1 MEERLNRMDQELQQ
15 LPGQV
20 HEISGSLQELA
31 SHRKDADAAAK
42 RMNELESVLS
52 DVESRMQEL
61 QTAREWLAR
70 TETRLEEVSREAQ
83 EQVKLLGSLMK
94 DESGGKK
101 GDKSRGAPSLSA
113 RDMVIKLAHQGWKVE
128 EISKA
133 VQVSRG
139 EVELILE
146 LAGKQG

>member
-1 MEERLNRMDQELQQ
+1 MD
-15 LPGQV
+15 
-20 HEISGSLQELA
+20 
-31 SHRKDADAAAK
+31 
-42 RMNELESVLS
+42 
-52 DVESRMQEL
+52 EL

-94 DESGGKK
+94 NENSGKK
-101 GDKSRGAPSLSA
+101 AEKGQGAPSLSA

-146 LAGKQG
+146 LAGKQ